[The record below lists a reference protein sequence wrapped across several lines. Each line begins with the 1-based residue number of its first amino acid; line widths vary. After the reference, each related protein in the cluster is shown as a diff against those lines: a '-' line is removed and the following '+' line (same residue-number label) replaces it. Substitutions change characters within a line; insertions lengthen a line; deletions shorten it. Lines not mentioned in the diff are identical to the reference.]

1 MGKKCGVHRT
11 PSNSREKLIGHAR
24 PSPRTE
30 PGPIIQVKDWHAQS
44 KNQIRGLIRTRQSKI
59 PYIQLRSFIRV
70 MAPNTSHLCHAS
82 EILSSTEIKPAV
94 SSQQKISARWAV
106 LRCLSPTHVALSQKL
121 TAFRV
126 ERYSSRTAPSAEF
139 RVAIESLLPHNCVRA
154 ISFKPKNRYS
164 HVESR
169 SAVTPRSP

>member
-70 MAPNTSHLCHAS
+70 MAPNASHLCPQAKSCHQPK
-82 EILSSTEIKPAV
+82 IKPAV
-94 SSQQKISARWAV
+94 SSHQKISARWAV
-106 LRCLSPTHVALSQKL
+106 LKRLSPTHVALSQKL

-126 ERYSSRTAPSAEF
+126 ERYSSTTAPSVEF
-139 RVAIESLLPHNCVRA
+139 RVVIESLLPHNCVRA
-154 ISFKPKNRYS
+154 IFFKPKNRYS

-169 SAVTPRSP
+169 LR